1 MLAMLCNAMQC
12 VLSFHK
18 HCLIFIWSRYILFG
32 LYVPHSL
39 ETNSNMFCVYYFTE
53 YLVKAFESIPN
64 TSPFDVTGHPALSIN
79 AGFSDGLPVGMMIV
93 GRKFDEA
100 TVLNV
105 AYAYEKIR
113 DAKE

>member
-1 MLAMLCNAMQC
+1 MQ
-12 VLSFHK
+12 LSTESYFSTGGSSTVNQSTHSEPMK
-18 HCLIFIWSRYILFG
+18 IL
-32 LYVPHSL
+32 
-39 ETNSNMFCVYYFTE
+39 YFAE
-53 YLVKAFESIPN
+53 YLEKAFEMVANCSSFN
-64 TSPFDVTGHPALSIN
+64 VTGHPALSIN
-79 AGFSDGLPVGMMIV
+79 AGFSDGVPVGMMIV

>member
-1 MLAMLCNAMQC
+1 M
-12 VLSFHK
+12 
-18 HCLIFIWSRYILFG
+18 
-32 LYVPHSL
+32 
-39 ETNSNMFCVYYFTE
+39 
-53 YLVKAFESIPN
+53 
-64 TSPFDVTGHPALSIN
+64 TGHPALSIN

-113 DAKE
+113 DTHGLKVATH

>member
-1 MLAMLCNAMQC
+1 
-12 VLSFHK
+12 
-18 HCLIFIWSRYILFG
+18 
-32 LYVPHSL
+32 
-39 ETNSNMFCVYYFTE
+39 MFCVYRFTE

-93 GRKFDEA
+93 GRKFDEG

-113 DAKE
+113 DVKE

>member
-1 MLAMLCNAMQC
+1 M
-12 VLSFHK
+12 
-18 HCLIFIWSRYILFG
+18 
-32 LYVPHSL
+32 
-39 ETNSNMFCVYYFTE
+39 
-53 YLVKAFESIPN
+53 
-64 TSPFDVTGHPALSIN
+64 TGHPALSIN

-113 DAKE
+113 DAKK

>member
-1 MLAMLCNAMQC
+1 MKN
-12 VLSFHK
+12 
-18 HCLIFIWSRYILFG
+18 
-32 LYVPHSL
+32 LY
-39 ETNSNMFCVYYFTE
+39 FAE
-53 YLVKAFESIPN
+53 YLERAFESVGN
-64 TSPFDVTGHPALSIN
+64 CSPFNVSGHPALSIN

-113 DAKE
+113 DAKEC

>member
-1 MLAMLCNAMQC
+1 VTFLC
-12 VLSFHK
+12 VLLYFCGGGDCCF
-18 HCLIFIWSRYILFG
+18 CLILFFRWLFPG
-32 LYVPHSL
+32 
-39 ETNSNMFCVYYFTE
+39 T
-53 YLVKAFESIPN
+53 AFDLCQN
-64 TSPFDVTGHPALSIN
+64 TGPFNVTGHPAMSIN
-79 AGFSDGLPVGMMIV
+79 AGFNDGLPVGMMIV